1 MTESELKNIQKS
13 LNIPRTGLLDEFTEA
28 ALRNFQIRNGIKA
41 TGLPDNATLE
51 ILEKDS
57 NLGTIS
63 TDLAE
68 TNLSIKKYFLKPDEY
83 FKGPTQKRAIFLH
96 FTAGGSNPI
105 SVIDSW
111 ERDERGK
118 VATHYVIG
126 GRNLFTLSEEFDG
139 DIIQCMPETGNYGWH
154 LGVGNTALHRESIG
168 IELCNWGPITR
179 SGFGMFHTWNKK
191 RIPGREYETEI
202 GQLIEPFR
210 GYNFYHKITDLQI
223 ESLYFLI
230 KKLAKENDID
240 LEQGLKSF
248 LKEQSPTQ
256 AFDFQAK
263 VHSDEIKTGLFCH
276 TNVSPKNKY
285 GNYEKW
291 DLFPQPEIIEL
302 IDSL

>member
-1 MTESELKNIQKS
+1 
-13 LNIPRTGLLDEFTEA
+13 
-28 ALRNFQIRNGIKA
+28 
-41 TGLPDNATLE
+41 
-51 ILEKDS
+51 
-57 NLGTIS
+57 
-63 TDLAE
+63 
-68 TNLSIKKYFLKPDEY
+68 LKPDEY
-83 FKGPTQKRAIFLH
+83 FKGPTKNRAIFLH

-111 ERDERGK
+111 ERDNRGK

-154 LGVGNTALHRESIG
+154 LGIGNTALHRESIG
-168 IELCNWGPITR
+168 IEICNWGPLTR
-179 SGFGMFHTWNKK
+179 QGEGKYYTWNKK
-191 RIPGREYETEI
+191 RVVGMDYHTEI
-202 GQLIEPFR
+202 GQLNESFR
-210 GYNFYHKITDLQI
+210 GYSFYHKITVLQI

-240 LEQGLKSF
+240 LEQGLKRF

-256 AFDFQAK
+256 AFDFQPK

-302 IDSL
+302 INSL